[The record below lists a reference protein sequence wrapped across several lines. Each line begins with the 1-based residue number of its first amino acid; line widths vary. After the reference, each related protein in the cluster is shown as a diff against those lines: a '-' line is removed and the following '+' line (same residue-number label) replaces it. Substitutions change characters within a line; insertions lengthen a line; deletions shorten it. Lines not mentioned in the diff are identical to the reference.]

1 MKQIHSNVDIYSS
14 KIAEMYL
21 LILKDTLSFQAS
33 LVSVYEDNTELCH
46 NKNVERKTDRKLS
59 FTYVVV

>member
-33 LVSVYEDNTELCH
+33 LVSAYEDNTELCD
-46 NKNVERKTDRKLS
+46 NKNVERKTDRKL
-59 FTYVVV
+59 